1 MRRTKCDGIIGICFI
16 LGVGVVLD
24 SLTFIVLLGLNPR
37 GEFAVG
43 VKWVDVT
50 PDVGLPMAGFSSRN
64 RSAEGVLDP
73 LRVTGV
79 SLVHRDTSSQLL
91 VLTYDLIGAS
101 RELSDQIYEKLHTRF
116 RAKRES
122 TLLFFSHT
130 HSGPVVGR
138 NLRVLHKLSPNEQ
151 KLVDAYARRLVQV
164 SENALQGAIESA
176 EDGCTL
182 SASFG
187 QSNNAVNRVYNSE
200 KGFELG
206 GNVNGPFD
214 HTVPVFIA
222 RRRDRTVLSCM
233 FGYAAHGTVL
243 TKEYRYSNDWMGFAR
258 RFVENSLPGAT
269 AVYIPGCSGDTN
281 LYPRGDVSLA
291 KEHANRI
298 AEAVISDGSLRNEQG
313 IGGRIKCRHQEV
325 NLNYKALTH
334 DRRNLKRL
342 SRNEE
347 DTYSSR
353 LANLI
358 LLELPRL
365 DDTFF
370 QSLSYPVWVC
380 SIGNSTVFVALSG
393 EPTSEYSLILRQR
406 LKGLVFA
413 AGYAG
418 EVMGYIPSKEM
429 VRHGGYEAGERS
441 AVLYGLPGRF
451 GEDIEDTILKAVV
464 ECARA
469 VEE

>member
-1 MRRTKCDGIIGICFI
+1 MKQTTLDGIIGICFI
-16 LGVGVVLD
+16 LGVGVILEL
-24 SLTFIVLLGLNPR
+24 LTFVILLGLNPR
-37 GEFAVG
+37 GEFLVG
-43 VKWVDVT
+43 VRWVDVT

-64 RSAEGVLDP
+64 RSADGVLDP
-73 LRVTGV
+73 LRVTAV
-79 SLVHRDTSSQLL
+79 SLVHRETSSQLL

-101 RELSDQIYEKLHTRF
+101 RELSDQIYERLHTRF

-130 HSGPVVGR
+130 HSGPVVGS

-151 KLVDAYARRLVQV
+151 KLVDAYAKRLVEA
-164 SENALQGAIESA
+164 SENALQGAIESV

-214 HTVPVFIA
+214 HIVPVLIA

-258 RFVENSLPGAT
+258 GFVEDSLPGAT
-269 AVYIPGCSGDTN
+269 GVYIPGCSGDTN
-281 LYPRGDVSLA
+281 LYPRGDVRMA

-298 AEAVISDGSLRNEQG
+298 SKAVISAASPGDEQR
-313 IGGRIKCRHQEV
+313 IGGCIKCRHEEV
-325 NLNYKALTH
+325 NLNYKTITH
-334 DRRNLKRL
+334 ARRNLKKL

-353 LANLI
+353 LAKLI
-358 LLELPRL
+358 LLELPRM

-370 QSLSYPVWVC
+370 QFLSYPIWVC

-393 EPTSEYSLILRQR
+393 EPTSEYSLMLRQR

-441 AVLYGLPGRF
+441 AILYGLPGRF
-451 GEDIEDTILKAVV
+451 GEDIEDIIVKAVV
-464 ECARA
+464 EGAI
-469 VEE
+469 EE